1 MKLEGWHIL
10 IIILLALLLFAAPK
24 LPILAR
30 SLGQS
35 MRILRSDV
43 RTMKGEVAD
52 TTAEGSP
59 PESGSGPGPGPES
72 VVGPKPAASHS
83 STADRV

>member
-10 IIILLALLLFAAPK
+10 IIIVLALLLFAAPK

-59 PESGSGPGPGPES
+59 PEPESEPES
-72 VVGPKPAASHS
+72 VVGPKPSASHS